1 VINQQ
6 QEIKGS
12 PDSSSKTRRRS
23 NRLNSRRSNK
33 GRQRRPNAR
42 LRKRKRLLRR
52 LTQVGAVEIM
62 SPALTRRTPE
72 ERSTLGPARS
82 RTSRK

>member
-1 VINQQ
+1 MINQQ

-12 PDSSSKTRRRS
+12 PDSSNKTRRRS

-33 GRQRRPNAR
+33 GRQKRPNAR
-42 LRKRKRLLRR
+42 LRKRKRLRR
-52 LTQVGAVEIM
+52 LLMQEAAETM

-72 ERSTLGPARS
+72 GRSTLVPVKS